1 MISKFIDKHPVI
13 FWTVVLLFLI
23 MLLNALEESGR
34 ACKKEWGSKWE
45 GNEKITV
52 FPLFSNGFQNLP
64 ATPCNTRATHA
75 RDFP

>member
-23 MLLNALEESGR
+23 MLLNAVEEYSR

-52 FPLFSNGFQNLP
+52 YEFNGVF
-64 ATPCNTRATHA
+64 CSFIRWIK
-75 RDFP
+75 